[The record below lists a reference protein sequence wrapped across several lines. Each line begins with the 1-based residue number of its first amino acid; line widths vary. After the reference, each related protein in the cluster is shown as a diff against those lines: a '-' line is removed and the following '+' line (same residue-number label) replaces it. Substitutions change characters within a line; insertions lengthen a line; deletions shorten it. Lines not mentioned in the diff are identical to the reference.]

1 MELFNLDNLSKISRY
16 IFWIDK
22 QIKSKENQYY
32 LNYLK
37 KEFPK
42 YIIETFDSINNF
54 EYFLKKEKKVYDF
67 KFVYIIISGSLAE
80 EFFNIY
86 INLTYINIIAATIIF
101 CSNKSQHSSKPYAN
115 DLYINPGGIIS
126 TYEEVIEYINNP
138 NDQLWHKLKAIKFNN
153 ILPQKK
159 VNSSGNKFIFAKD
172 LSEITLPIILTQIIK
187 KNLIHS
193 DDIFN
198 FEQFTFSQYRFKP
211 GNEGIIPLIKPS
223 LEKKIYIPLSKFSK
237 FF

>member
-1 MELFNLDNLSKISRY
+1 MKKLF
-16 IFWIDK
+16 
-22 QIKSKENQYY
+22 
-32 LNYLK
+32 
-37 KEFPK
+37 
-42 YIIETFDSINNF
+42 
-54 EYFLKKEKKVYDF
+54 
-67 KFVYIIISGSLAE
+67 
-80 EFFNIY
+80 
-86 INLTYINIIAATIIF
+86 
-101 CSNKSQHSSKPYAN
+101 
-115 DLYINPGGIIS
+115 
-126 TYEEVIEYINNP
+126 EYINNP